1 MKPARSKT
9 YTTTVQ
15 YCEFENEYFINFPEE
30 MMKELDW
37 VEGDTL
43 QWEVLDDCTVV
54 ISKVED

>member
-1 MKPARSKT
+1 MPAQSKI
-9 YTTTVQ
+9 YTTTVE
-15 YCEFENEYFINFPEE
+15 YCEFGNEYFIKFPEE

-37 VEGDTL
+37 VEGDTI